1 MLARACEEAASWE
14 SKGLGSITVSVNL
27 SPFQFSNPDL
37 VSSVRR
43 ALEVSGLDPGRL
55 ELEITET
62 GLASIAE
69 GAQDRLAEL
78 RALGVGLSID
88 DFGTGSSS
96 ISRLRDYPVNA
107 VKVPKEFVDPLPGNP
122 KATMIAR
129 AVIDLAH
136 NLDFQ
141 VIAEGVEDREQF
153 DWLRA
158 ASCDQYQGHLFAPAL
173 SAADFAAALAKSLV
187 EG

>member
-1 MLARACEEAASWE
+1 
-14 SKGLGSITVSVNL
+14 VSVNL
-27 SPFQFSNPDL
+27 SPFQFSNPGL
-37 VSSVRR
+37 VESVRR
-43 ALEVSGLDPGRL
+43 ALEASGLCPSNL

-62 GLASIAE
+62 GLASFEE
-69 GAQDRLAEL
+69 GARERLAEL

-107 VKVPKEFVDPLPGNP
+107 VKVPKDFVDPLPGDP
-122 KATMIAR
+122 KAMMIAR

-153 DWLRA
+153 DWLKG
-158 ASCDQYQGHLFAPAL
+158 ASCDQYQGYLFAPAL
-173 SAADFAAALAKSLV
+173 SAADFESALAKSNAR
-187 EG
+187 G